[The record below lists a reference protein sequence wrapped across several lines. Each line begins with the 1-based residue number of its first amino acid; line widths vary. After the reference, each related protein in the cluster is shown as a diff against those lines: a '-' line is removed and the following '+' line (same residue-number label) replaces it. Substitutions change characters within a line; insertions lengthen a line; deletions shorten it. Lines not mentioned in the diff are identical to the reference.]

1 MIYRFNYISIYRCI
15 SICRKSID
23 RYIDISINLCQDFK
37 KCQYFDK
44 FMSIFQKN
52 VNISLNVCP
61 KRSRSGAKRSGSPGP
76 FNGARDPPQARASQD
91 PGYI

>member
-1 MIYRFNYISIYRCI
+1 MYVNIS
-15 SICRKSID
+15 
-23 RYIDISINLCQDFK
+23 K

-44 FMSIFQKN
+44 CMSIFRKHVNISINLCQYFEKCQYFDKFISIFQKN